1 MQNKKYEL
9 LKDEFVTLPDG
20 EKVFRI
26 QALVPFADVE
36 AGEKGGY
43 IQKEENLSQ
52 DGNAWVYGNARVYGD
67 AWVYGNAWVSGN
79 ARVSGNAWISGNAV
93 LVGNAWVSGH

>member
-52 DGNAWVYGNARVYGD
+52 DGNAWVYGNARV
-67 AWVYGNAWVSGN
+67 
-79 ARVSGNAWISGNAV
+79 SGNAWISGNAV